1 MKERVRK
8 VAARIR
14 EQRELAGVAPEA
26 LAREL
31 GISGETYL
39 SYEEGRADIPL
50 GVLYEI
56 AARFGAELGTLLT
69 GDEPHLSRYAVVR
82 AGEGP
87 LVERRRPYRYHS
99 LAPNFAHKKAEPFLV
114 TIEPA
119 AGGAAPDPGAHPG
132 QEFLHLLS
140 GTLAVTIGGREVALG
155 PGDSLF
161 FDSGAPHALRAPGPE
176 PARVLAVIL

>member
-1 MKERVRK
+1 MQQRVRK

-14 EQRELAGVAPEA
+14 ELREIAGVAPDD

-31 GISGETYL
+31 GIPGETYR

-50 GVLYEI
+50 GALYEV
-56 AARFGAELGTLLT
+56 AAHFGIELGTLLT
-69 GDEPHLSRYAVVR
+69 GDEPHLHRYAVVR
-82 AGEGP
+82 AGDGP

-114 TIEPA
+114 TIEPSA
-119 AGGAAPDPGAHPG
+119 PAPDPGAHPG
-132 QEFLHLLS
+132 QEFLYLLA
-140 GTLAVTIGGREVALG
+140 GTLAVTIGAAEVALG
-155 PGDSLF
+155 PGDALY
-161 FDSGAPHALRAPGPE
+161 FDSGAPHALRATGPE